1 MINIA
6 NTSRA
11 YSEVYE
17 FINSLGNEYKNK
29 LPKKVYLTIQ
39 DNRDKNYIPK
49 YETNQSVDSNTF
61 SKEALALIS
70 ALNLQYWCEDVEE
83 KERLKKV
90 YTENQKLENEKYS
103 YENLF
108 KNNKMEKQIQEE
120 QQSENVQMIEY
131 KEENIFIKFLNKI
144 KTILDKLQTKIT
156 RK

>member
-29 LPKKVYLTIQ
+29 LPKKIYLTIQ
-39 DNRDKNYIPK
+39 ENRDKNYIPK

-70 ALNLQYWCEDVEE
+70 ALNLQYWCEDAEE

-103 YENLF
+103 YEKLF
-108 KNNKMEKQIQEE
+108 KNNKTDKQNQEE
-120 QQSENVQMIEY
+120 QQNEDVQMIEY
-131 KEENIFIKFLNKI
+131 KEENIFQKLINRIKNIFK
-144 KTILDKLQTKIT
+144 
-156 RK
+156 R

>member
-29 LPKKVYLTIQ
+29 LPKKIYLTIQ

-49 YETNQSVDSNTF
+49 YEINQSVDNNTF

-70 ALNLQYWCEDVEE
+70 ALNLQYWCEDAEE

-108 KNNKMEKQIQEE
+108 KNNKTEEQIQEE

-131 KEENIFIKFLNKI
+131 KEENIFQKLINKI
-144 KTILDKLQTKIT
+144 KNILSHLMI
-156 RK
+156 

>member
-1 MINIA
+1 MVNIA
-6 NTSRA
+6 NTSKA

-17 FINSLGNEYKNK
+17 FINSLGNEYKSK
-29 LPKKVYLTIQ
+29 LPKKIYSTIQ

-49 YETNQSVDSNTF
+49 YKTNQSVDNNTF

-90 YTENQKLENEKYS
+90 YRKNQEFENEKYS
-103 YENLF
+103 YDNLF
-108 KNNKMEKQIQEE
+108 KNNKIEQQIQEE

-131 KEENIFIKFLNKI
+131 KEENIFQKFINKI
-144 KTILDKLQTKIT
+144 KTIFK
-156 RK
+156 R

>member
-29 LPKKVYLTIQ
+29 LPEKIYLTIQ
-39 DNRDKNYIPK
+39 NNRDKNYIPK
-49 YETNQSVDSNTF
+49 YEVNQSVDSNTF

-70 ALNLQYWCEDVEE
+70 ALNMQYWCEDVEE

-108 KNNKMEKQIQEE
+108 KNNKTEEQIQEE

-131 KEENIFIKFLNKI
+131 KEENVFQKVFNKI
-144 KTILDKLQTKIT
+144 KEFLYKYKK

>member
-6 NTSRA
+6 NTSKV

-29 LPKKVYLTIQ
+29 LPKRIYLTIQ
-39 DNRDKNYIPK
+39 NNRDKNYIPK
-49 YETNQSVDSNTF
+49 YETNQSVASNTF

-70 ALNLQYWCEDVEE
+70 ALNLQYWCEDAEE

-108 KNNKMEKQIQEE
+108 KNNKMEKQVQKE

-131 KEENIFIKFLNKI
+131 KEENVFRKVFNKI
-144 KTILDKLQTKIT
+144 KEFLYKYKK

>member
-29 LPKKVYLTIQ
+29 LPKKIYLTIQ

-49 YETNQSVDSNTF
+49 YEINQSVDNNTF

-83 KERLKKV
+83 KDRLKKV

-108 KNNKMEKQIQEE
+108 KNNKTEEQIQEE
-120 QQSENVQMIEY
+120 KQSENVQMIEY
-131 KEENIFIKFLNKI
+131 KEENVFQKVFNKI
-144 KTILDKLQTKIT
+144 KEFLYKYKK

>member
-29 LPKKVYLTIQ
+29 LPKKIYLTIQ
-39 DNRDKNYIPK
+39 ENRDKNYIPK
-49 YETNQSVDSNTF
+49 YEVNQHIDSNTF

-90 YTENQKLENEKYS
+90 YTENQKMENEKYS

-108 KNNKMEKQIQEE
+108 KSNKVEEQIQEE
-120 QQSENVQMIEY
+120 QQSDNVQLIEY
-131 KEENIFIKFLNKI
+131 KEENVFRKLINKI
-144 KTILDKLQTKIT
+144 KNIFK
-156 RK
+156 R

>member
-1 MINIA
+1 MVNIA

-29 LPKKVYLTIQ
+29 LPKKIYLTIQ

-49 YETNQSVDSNTF
+49 YEVNQSVDGNTF

-108 KNNKMEKQIQEE
+108 KNNKTEEQIQED

-131 KEENIFIKFLNKI
+131 KEENVFQKVFNKI
-144 KTILDKLQTKIT
+144 KEFLYKYKK

>member
-1 MINIA
+1 MINIV
-6 NTSRA
+6 NTARA

-17 FINSLGNEYKNK
+17 FINSLGNEYKDK
-29 LPKKVYLTIQ
+29 LPKRIYLTIQ

-49 YETNQSVDSNTF
+49 YEVNQSIDSNTF

-70 ALNLQYWCEDVEE
+70 ALNLQYWCEDAEE

-108 KNNKMEKQIQEE
+108 KNNKTEEQIQEE

-131 KEENIFIKFLNKI
+131 KEENVFQKVFNKI
-144 KTILDKLQTKIT
+144 REFLTKYKK

>member
-17 FINSLGNEYKNK
+17 FINILGNEYKNK
-29 LPKKVYLTIQ
+29 LPKKIYLTIQ
-39 DNRDKNYIPK
+39 ENRDKNYIPK
-49 YETNQSVDSNTF
+49 YDVNQRIDSNTF

-70 ALNLQYWCEDVEE
+70 ALNLQYWREDVEE

-90 YTENQKLENEKYS
+90 YTENQKMENEKYS

-108 KNNKMEKQIQEE
+108 KSNKVEEQIQEE
-120 QQSENVQMIEY
+120 QQSDNVQLIEY
-131 KEENIFIKFLNKI
+131 KEENVFRKLINKI
-144 KTILDKLQTKIT
+144 KNIFK
-156 RK
+156 R